1 MRHGIAR
8 AALLAAVWLGG
19 SPLVRAQA
27 ALPGTEPQQQPA
39 RLVLDYQRGPGA
51 AGCLAPQELASAVE
65 QRLGRAVFVA
75 ASAAEMQAWVRA
87 RRVGRGFAIDVE
99 LRAGARSL
107 GRRRLATRARHC
119 SALDDA
125 LTLVISLAADV
136 AVSPASDAPGTTS
149 LTPLE
154 TAIELPA
161 SSVAPRLG
169 WHARP
174 SLGAAALS
182 GLLPALGAGFALEL
196 ELRPPQFWP
205 LWLRAAGWGRQ
216 SVGAGL
222 GGADFSAQSLE
233 LGVCPWTPEWGSIEL
248 RSCAEQ
254 LLARVYAKGV
264 GFDLDQSGAS
274 ASLAL
279 GVSETLSLHFGD
291 WFVSVSGSLLAPL
304 IQRRYFYDDG
314 GEITLHDQP
323 WVWWLGGLWL
333 GFEL

>member
-1 MRHGIAR
+1 MRQGIAR

-19 SPLVRAQA
+19 SPLVRAA
-27 ALPGTEPQQQPA
+27 AAPPEAEPQKQPA

-51 AGCLAPQELASAVE
+51 AGCLAPRELASAVE

-75 ASAAEMQAWVRA
+75 ASEAEIQAWVRA
-87 RRVGRGFAIDVE
+87 RRVGHGFAIDVE
-99 LRAGARSL
+99 LRAAGARSL
-107 GRRRLATRARHC
+107 GRRRLTTRARHC

-125 LTLVISLAADV
+125 LTLVVSLAADV
-136 AVSPASDAPGTTS
+136 AVSPVSDAPAS
-149 LTPLE
+149 PTPLE
-154 TAIELPA
+154 TTIELPA
-161 SSVAPRLG
+161 STVAPRLG
-169 WHARP
+169 WHAR
-174 SLGAAALS
+174 SRLGAAAMH

-205 LWLRAAGWGRQ
+205 LWLRAAGWGSQ

-222 GGADFSAQSLE
+222 GRAEFSAQSLE

-254 LLARVYAKGV
+254 LLARVHAKGV

-279 GVSETLSLHFGD
+279 GVAETLSVRFGD

-304 IQRRYFYDDG
+304 VQRRYFYDDG
-314 GEITLHDQP
+314 GEVTLHDQP
-323 WVWWLGGLWL
+323 LVWWLGGLWL